1 MPLKIP
7 HLVAQ
12 SLTVLIIYLG
22 GTGDL
27 SRLQTTPTLAPSFG
41 TGGDLSRKKERKLT
55 KQRRD
60 GTRTAGPHLHEQD
73 FGRTIRV
80 QGHRGTGV
88 ASGERIATR
97 RGRERGAGQAGFTH
111 SHTTGSHGFP
121 SRIRQ
126 S

>member
-73 FGRTIRV
+73 FGRTIRDT
-80 QGHRGTGV
+80 QGNGSGDWGAHRDTE
-88 ASGERIATR
+88 GE
-97 RGRERGAGQAGFTH
+97 RERGWAGRVH
-111 SHTTGSHGFP
+111 PHDRVP
-121 SRIRQ
+121 ISRIRQ